1 MFRFLCKLSLKMIM
15 DWKKEMILVM
25 VGIVISSC
33 AVIKFT
39 DNISHFERYYWD
51 VKGIKEEQIFYEN
64 RVHFSF
70 NDSDKL
76 TEIVEQLKNQEGI
89 INVILKGT
97 FEILPYKNFP
107 VAAYSAI
114 PVFSEHDNSIGEV
127 PENVK
132 DGTIVLSFASLMNL
146 ELIYIYDED
155 FSESQKTQAANLV
168 QSIKPW
174 ENVYEEE
181 PDNTL
186 GVSEYLEFI
195 SDLVIGMV
203 LAVLNALFIY
213 QAVLKRRMPSYSVL
227 KLLGLKNFRLGV
239 MILFEMLMV
248 FLVSYSVAIVLF
260 LLYCNITGELLYNLR
275 YSIGYSFSLLLIIYI
290 VLSVVLARKL
300 MKSQPFEAYIMN
312 R

>member
-1 MFRFLCKLSLKMIM
+1 
-15 DWKKEMILVM
+15 
-25 VGIVISSC
+25 
-33 AVIKFT
+33 
-39 DNISHFERYYWD
+39 
-51 VKGIKEEQIFYEN
+51 
-64 RVHFSF
+64 
-70 NDSDKL
+70 
-76 TEIVEQLKNQEGI
+76 
-89 INVILKGT
+89 
-97 FEILPYKNFP
+97 
-107 VAAYSAI
+107 
-114 PVFSEHDNSIGEV
+114 
-127 PENVK
+127 
-132 DGTIVLSFASLMNL
+132 MNL

>member
-195 SDLVIGMV
+195 SDLVICMV
-203 LAVLNALFIY
+203 LAVL
-213 QAVLKRRMPSYSVL
+213 
-227 KLLGLKNFRLGV
+227 
-239 MILFEMLMV
+239 
-248 FLVSYSVAIVLF
+248 YSVAIVLF